1 MKKTI
6 AVLLL
11 VFLLLCACGAQ
22 KDKALSDGDYQVE
35 VTLNGGTGRAKLLS
49 PAALKVENGQMT
61 VTLIWSSSNYDYM
74 KVDGVKYD
82 PVTYEG
88 GSTFEIPLK
97 NLEELPIIG
106 DTIAMSTPHEVE
118 YTVAFGEVTK

>member
-11 VFLLLCACGAQ
+11 ISLLLCACGTKQ
-22 KDKALSDGDYQVE
+22 DKALADGGYQVE
-35 VTLNGGTGRAKLLS
+35 VTLNGGSGRATIQS

-74 KVDGVKYD
+74 KVEGVKYE
-82 PVTYEG
+82 PVTLEG

-97 NLEELPIIG
+97 NLEDLPVIG
-106 DTIAMSTPHEVE
+106 DTVAMSTPHEVE
-118 YTVAFGEVTK
+118 YTIVFGEVVK

>member
-11 VFLLLCACGAQ
+11 VSLLLCACGAKQ
-22 KDKALSDGDYQVE
+22 DKALSDGDYQVE

-118 YTVAFGEVTK
+118 YTVTFGEVTK

>member
-11 VFLLLCACGAQ
+11 ISLLLCACGAKQ
-22 KDKALSDGDYQVE
+22 PEALGDGEYQVE
-35 VTLNGGTGRAKLLS
+35 LTLNGGSGRATIQS

-61 VTLIWSSSNYDYM
+61 VTLVWSSSNYDYM
-74 KVDGVKYD
+74 KVDGVKYE
-82 PVTYEG
+82 PVTLEG

-97 NLEELPIIG
+97 NLEDLPVIG
-106 DTIAMSTPHEVE
+106 DTVAMSTPHEVE
-118 YTVAFGEVTK
+118 YTIVFGEVVK